1 MEDAACSKD
10 IALSLLFS
18 FLIYSYFDFILMVG
32 VLVVVASSQFP
43 VTCNLGMYLED
54 PDIV

>member
-1 MEDAACSKD
+1 MFKGYRLEP
-10 IALSLLFS
+10 IV